1 MRRWVRPSRCTAGPG
16 QREVIEVVPNQPLIF
31 DFNPLD
37 LKATQHD
44 GSVTLTFPDGAQL
57 ELHDIVGP
65 CGVQPTPFQL
75 PDGTVIT
82 PGDLLQAFHLEVI
95 GPCGL
100 IAPTP
105 IVPHHEVPNTGFVVS
120 PFEVGEIGPG
130 VYGLGP
136 LWPTGFGYGA
146 EFLRGTGGS
155 HFAPPGPP
163 GPPPPPPPP
172 VPTISGQED
181 GQSGVYTDPAVTGSG
196 SYFTDTV
203 AGHPV
208 ITVTPPTSTPVINSY
223 AYIAGPAETPGN
235 PAVGTFGTLT
245 MDAAGAYS
253 YVIGDTLAQQALVSQ
268 AGTDLMSQYMVLSA
282 YEDTFSVTSSNGSAS
297 TTQNLNFSVYGADV
311 FPDDTHTVP
320 LASPAFQ
327 ATSAGTTEILMTYTD
342 ALDPAHSFQEL
353 IQVSGSTPSLVVA
366 PVNPD
371 GVPIQPNDPALLSFE
386 YVSGQEVTLSNVTVA
401 GENVVFSAPNDTLGP
416 GGSHAITAVINPDLS
431 GLGDTGDTG
440 NLAGR
445 AGFIAG

>member
-1 MRRWVRPSRCTAGPG
+1 
-16 QREVIEVVPNQPLIF
+16 
-31 DFNPLD
+31 
-37 LKATQHD
+37 
-44 GSVTLTFPDGAQL
+44 
-57 ELHDIVGP
+57 
-65 CGVQPTPFQL
+65 
-75 PDGTVIT
+75 
-82 PGDLLQAFHLEVI
+82 
-95 GPCGL
+95 
-100 IAPTP
+100 
-105 IVPHHEVPNTGFVVS
+105 
-120 PFEVGEIGPG
+120 
-130 VYGLGP
+130 
-136 LWPTGFGYGA
+136 
-146 EFLRGTGGS
+146 
-155 HFAPPGPP
+155 
-163 GPPPPPPPP
+163 
-172 VPTISGQED
+172 
-181 GQSGVYTDPAVTGSG
+181 
-196 SYFTDTV
+196 
-203 AGHPV
+203 
-208 ITVTPPTSTPVINSY
+208 
-223 AYIAGPAETPGN
+223 
-235 PAVGTFGTLT
+235 
-245 MDAAGAYS
+245 
-253 YVIGDTLAQQALVSQ
+253 
-268 AGTDLMSQYMVLSA
+268 MSQYMVLSA

-440 NLAGR
+440 NLASAR
-445 AGFIAG
+445 LHRRIAELP